1 MGDELLTVRCACGW
15 ETAGTEHEVVT
26 ATMEHG
32 RALHNMTATRE
43 EVLAMAVAGD
53 PSDRQGERATKS
65 G

>member
-15 ETAGTEHEVVT
+15 QTVGTENDVVI

-32 RALHNMTATRE
+32 LALHNMAASRE
-43 EVLAMAVAGD
+43 EVLAMAVLAD
-53 PSDRQGERATKS
+53 PSDRRGERATKS